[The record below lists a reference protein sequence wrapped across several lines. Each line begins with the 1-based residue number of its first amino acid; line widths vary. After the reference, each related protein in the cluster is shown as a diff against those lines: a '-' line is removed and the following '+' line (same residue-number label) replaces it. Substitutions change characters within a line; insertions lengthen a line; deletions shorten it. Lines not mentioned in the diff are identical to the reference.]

1 MPISVRDLI
10 ARRLASSPPEHT
22 AFVESYGGGG
32 EWAQLDR
39 PSRGFKCGTDDW
51 GKNEEAA
58 WKTGLDPRYRKT
70 WVWYARGKKEK
81 EEKKISSSPL
91 YTMKILKSL
100 FVTFP
105 WILIVL
111 DDFFPPL
118 SKFKLFLDYSRFSLE
133 LRNLWK
139 TFRCLGKFN
148 VQVRSLVYQL
158 YRFRE
163 IIFFRNNF
171 HYRTTS
177 FDRWFKR
184 RSFFFLSFFSKNI
197 IYSYYTRIIATSWNK
212 MTQARANLRV
222 IFERRSWI
230 HVSRRERGTASGR

>member
-1 MPISVRDLI
+1 MKNGSRSRIPDIEKRERDT
-10 ARRLASSPPEHT
+10 R
-22 AFVESYGGGG
+22 V
-32 EWAQLDR
+32 
-39 PSRGFKCGTDDW
+39 
-51 GKNEEAA
+51 GK
-58 WKTGLDPRYRKT
+58 K
-70 WVWYARGKKEK
+70 KKEK
-81 EEKKISSSPL
+81 KKISSSPL

>member
-1 MPISVRDLI
+1 MGAVGPAIEGVQVRHRWLRKK
-10 ARRLASSPPEHT
+10 RRGR
-22 AFVESYGGGG
+22 VKNG
-32 EWAQLDR
+32 
-39 PSRGFKCGTDDW
+39 SRSRIPDIEKRERDT
-51 GKNEEAA
+51 
-58 WKTGLDPRYRKT
+58 R
-70 WVWYARGKKEK
+70 VGKKK
-81 EEKKISSSPL
+81 KRKKKKISTSPL